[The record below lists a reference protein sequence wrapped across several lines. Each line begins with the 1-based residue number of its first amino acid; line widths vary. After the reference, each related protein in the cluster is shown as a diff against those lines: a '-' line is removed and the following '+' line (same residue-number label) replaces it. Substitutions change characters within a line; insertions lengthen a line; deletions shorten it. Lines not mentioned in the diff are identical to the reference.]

1 MSPQQESQAPT
12 NVVVAV
18 GPGSQHPPQ
27 AQGQL
32 GRAMG
37 PFVAGHPGQ
46 IAGPGMPQRPPPTQG
61 YAMGLLR
68 WVLQVNP
75 SFVFEGGTLDEGTTT
90 VVAVV
95 ADEETAWT
103 ATECRRN
110 RQSRRLP
117 AQVQSFRLL
126 CCV

>member
-12 NVVVAV
+12 NVVVDV

-61 YAMGLLR
+61 YAMR
-68 WVLQVNP
+68 P
-75 SFVFEGGTLDEGTTT
+75 F
-90 VVAVV
+90 AM
-95 ADEETAWT
+95 
-103 ATECRRN
+103 R
-110 RQSRRLP
+110 P
-117 AQVQSFRLL
+117 AGQPIVRF
-126 CCV
+126 